1 MADLKTTN
9 FEKNNENG
17 ISEAQVGT
25 ISLEDID
32 KFLEESDPAF
42 SMSLADIV
50 PEELKTD
57 AEISSLDLDEKA
69 LIEDDD
75 QKEKKKSFLDKY
87 PKVQTAIAKGLVPIK
102 GIPTKSRTLVLK
114 LRNEFLSVLFGI
126 WSFCRHGLPDS
137 LRYLL
142 GQIKATIAYCLEL
155 NRRFW
160 AKTWK
165 EKVLY
170 GSALVF
176 FVGFSS
182 MVAKNMKG
190 RWLPSLFL
198 DYTGD
203 LGLIANRVRG
213 YDDQEQIL
221 LSDAFPQPFFTV
233 LLEKIVLNLRKTSE
247 HQNPMGAFKFYVRV
261 DSQETAVEVKD
272 RQIELLD
279 SMQRALEELT
289 YEEANGPGG
298 KTTIKSLVR
307 NEINRVLSQGR
318 ALEIDIEMM
327 ITKP

>member
-1 MADLKTTN
+1 MN
-9 FEKNNENG
+9 VEKSSENG
-17 ISEAQVGT
+17 NSQAQLGS

-50 PEELKTD
+50 PEELRSD
-57 AEISSLDLDEKA
+57 VEISSLDLDEKA
-69 LIEDDD
+69 LTEEDE
-75 QKEKKKSFLDKY
+75 QKEKKRTFFDQY
-87 PKVQTAIAKGLVPIK
+87 PRVQKAIAKSLVPIK
-102 GIPTKSRTLVLK
+102 GVPIKSRTLVLK
-114 LRNEFLSVLFGI
+114 LRNEFLSVLFGF
-126 WSFCRHGLPDS
+126 WSFCRHELPDR
-137 LRYLL
+137 LRFLF
-142 GQIKATIAYCLEL
+142 GQIKKAIAFCFEL

-165 EKVLY
+165 EKILY

-176 FVGFSS
+176 FAAFSS
-182 MVAKNMKG
+182 MVAKNMQG

-198 DYTGD
+198 DYTRD
-203 LGLIANRVRG
+203 LGLIANRVQV
-213 YDDQEQIL
+213 YDSQKQIL
-221 LSDAFPQPFFTV
+221 LSEAFPQPIFTV
-233 LLEKIVLNLRKTSE
+233 LLEKIVLNFRKTSE

-272 RQIELLD
+272 RQTEMLD
-279 SMQRALEELT
+279 GMQRALEELS

-298 KTTIKSLVR
+298 KTTIKSLVK